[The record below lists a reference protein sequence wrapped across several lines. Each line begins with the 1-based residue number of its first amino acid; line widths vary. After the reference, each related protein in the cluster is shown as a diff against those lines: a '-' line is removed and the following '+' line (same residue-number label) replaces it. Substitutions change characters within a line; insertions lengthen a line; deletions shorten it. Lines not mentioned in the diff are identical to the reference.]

1 MTGAVDSQQKQAAT
15 LKARAALRGIV
26 LIESADDRGR
36 PEWIATWNAMTKAFD
51 SLDDVG
57 RWLGIVEGRQS

>member
-1 MTGAVDSQQKQAAT
+1 MTASTSEKLAAT

-36 PEWIATWNAMTKAFD
+36 PEYIATWNAMTKAFD
-51 SLDDVG
+51 SLDALSV
-57 RWLGIVEGRQS
+57 WLDRVEGRAP